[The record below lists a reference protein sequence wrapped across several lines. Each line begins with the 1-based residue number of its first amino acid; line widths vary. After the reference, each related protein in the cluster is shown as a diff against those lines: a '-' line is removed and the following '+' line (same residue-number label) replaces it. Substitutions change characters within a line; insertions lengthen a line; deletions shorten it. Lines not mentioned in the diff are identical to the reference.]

1 MKTMI
6 IAAAILVSSIGHAF
20 AYEGET
26 VDSKIAKKFNTTFK
40 AAKGV
45 IWTVTD
51 DYSIASFGL
60 EGTRMETYYDKDGE
74 LIGTFRNVTSD
85 QLPAKALAAA
95 ENKYKGYVL
104 TEAVYEAQPYNNHAY
119 YVTLVGPDKKVILQ
133 LHEKGWYKNVN
144 TIY

>member
-1 MKTMI
+1 MKTII
-6 IAAAILVSSIGHAF
+6 IAATFALTSIGHAYAF
-20 AYEGET
+20 SGET
-26 VDSKIAKKFNTTFK
+26 VDVKIAKKFNSTFK
-40 AAKGV
+40 AAQGV
-45 IWTVTD
+45 MWTVTD

-74 LIGTFRNVTSD
+74 LVGTFRNVTED

-95 ENKYKGYVL
+95 EKKYKGYVI

-119 YVTLVGPDKKVILQ
+119 YITLVGPDKKVILQ
-133 LHEKGWYKNVN
+133 LHEKGWYKNVS

>member
-6 IAAAILVSSIGHAF
+6 ITAAILFASLGQAF
-20 AYEGET
+20 AFEGET
-26 VDSKIAKKFNTTFK
+26 VDSKIAKKFNSTFK
-40 AAKGV
+40 EAKGV

-74 LIGTFRNVTSD
+74 LIGTFKNVTLD

-95 ENKYKGYVL
+95 QKKFKGYII
-104 TEAVYEAQPYNNHAY
+104 TESLYEAQPFNNHAY
-119 YVTLVGPDKKVILQ
+119 YVTLTGSDSKVVLQ
-133 LHEKGWYKNVN
+133 LNEKGWYKKVN

>member
-6 IAAAILVSSIGHAF
+6 IAAAFVLTSVGHAF
-20 AYEGET
+20 AFSGET
-26 VDSKIAKKFNTTFK
+26 VDAKIAKKFNSTFK

-60 EGTRMETYYDKDGE
+60 DGTRLETYYDKDGE

-95 ENKYKGYVL
+95 QKKFKGYVM
-104 TEAVYEAQPYNNHAY
+104 TEAVYEEQPYNNHAY
-119 YVTLVGPDKKVILQ
+119 YVTLSGPDKKVILQ
-133 LHEKGWYKNVN
+133 LNERGWYKNVN